1 MLRERMAKLGN
12 GTFVEDDKISQ
23 KYLENDKMVRNF
35 QFLYEADVLTEL
47 EMLYA
52 LVNALAYRNE
62 KLMLLN
68 EILELKAGVN
78 ESRI

>member
-1 MLRERMAKLGN
+1 MAKLGN

>member
-1 MLRERMAKLGN
+1 MAKLGN

-35 QFLYEADVLTEL
+35 QFLYEADVLTDL